1 MSNLTKAEL
10 RAIAY
15 YAVGVASEGRDVAYE
30 LRFCGYASK
39 GPNGEAQLKP
49 IGNSGYTIGEMQ
61 TDLGARESVAHS
73 LVSSFQTWARSERP
87 DWVMPAALAAQAA
100 TDLGRDGRRIRDPDY
115 AANNA
120 AYKKSHRGQELPSRL
135 LPSAG
140 LDIDEVLKE
149 RLNKFLAT
157 DAGKSFVHT
166 QDAAQVEVLMDK
178 VAARLEEVPL
188 YKKSSPEDQAK
199 LFGVVAKAY
208 NQGPA
213 YAKRIL
219 DDLEAGRINSLA
231 DVDKRIN
238 TFPDYMRTGSK
249 HALDGVDVFNALRNS
264 SVSNSMHGPWQT
276 VIASPLV
283 DPTQVRNDP
292 TQPHLGKQYDTVKGL
307 FVQPKEG
314 VAFVLALE
322 QGGIQ
327 KVGKPATAH
336 SRGFHVAGKDFVQ
349 WDRSG
354 EGRAFIGGQ
363 WSEFSR
369 SDLTRVDHKDKSS
382 YELRVTRDGET
393 QPLFHGG
400 KGALHIT
407 DPHKAAPTETP
418 HVRLDDPL
426 HPGHAMYQ
434 QAHEGM
440 RRIDARMGRTP
451 DRFTDNAAACLAVA
465 ACRAGLTRIDDVAM
479 GENGKSVWVLQGR
492 PGSVY
497 SRTASEPVK
506 SFSTPLEQTSEQWAL
521 AQQQVEHRREM
532 TLQRLEEFRQS
543 PPQADPAQAAL
554 AMRM

>member
-1 MSNLTKAEL
+1 MPNLTESEL
-10 RAIAY
+10 RAVAY
-15 YAVGVASEGRDVAYE
+15 YAIGVASEGGDVAYK
-30 LRFCGYASK
+30 LSFCGDATK
-39 GPNGEAQLKP
+39 GPDGEARLKP

-61 TDLGARESVAHS
+61 TDLGAKSSVAVE
-73 LVSSFQTWARSERP
+73 LVDSFQVWARNSRQE
-87 DWVMPAALAAQAA
+87 WTMSAAEATKAAAE
-100 TDLGRDGRRIRDPDY
+100 LGRDGRNIRD
-115 AANNA
+115 ANYGAINQ
-120 AYKKSHRGQELPSRL
+120 AYRKAHRNHDIPSNQLPATGS
-135 LPSAG
+135 
-140 LDIDEVLKE
+140 DIDPVLKE
-149 RLNKFLAT
+149 RLNEFLAS
-157 DAGKSFVHT
+157 DAGKSFVHAR
-166 QDAAQVEVLMDK
+166 DVKQVNELIRL
-178 VAARLEEVPL
+178 VATPLESSLL
-188 YKKSSPEDQAK
+188 YKQAPPEDQAK
-199 LFGVVAKAY
+199 LFGMVGKAY
-208 NQGPA
+208 NQGPF
-213 YAKRIL
+213 YANKIL
-219 DDLEAGRINSLA
+219 DDIQKGHLTSLA

-264 SVSNSMHGPWQT
+264 SVSNSMHGPWQA

-327 KVGKPATAH
+327 QVGKPATAH
-336 SRGFHVAGKDFVQ
+336 SRGFHVAGKDFVH

-354 EGRAFIGGQ
+354 EGRAFVGGQ

-369 SDLTRVDHKDKSS
+369 SDLTRVEHKDKS
-382 YELRVTRDGET
+382 YDLNIT
-393 QPLFHGG
+393 QGHQIQALFHGSKG
-400 KGALHIT
+400 KPHIA

-440 RRIDARMGRTP
+440 RRIDAQLGRTP

-479 GENGKSVWVLQGR
+479 GETGKSVWALQGHA
-492 PGSVY
+492 GSVH
-497 SRTASEPVK
+497 SKLASASVD
-506 SFSTPLEQTSEQWAL
+506 SFSTPLEQTSSQWPL
-521 AQQQVEHRREM
+521 AQQL
-532 TLQRLEEFRQS
+532 TGDARQS
-543 PPQADPAQAAL
+543 AQQHLEAYRQVAPPQADPAQAAP